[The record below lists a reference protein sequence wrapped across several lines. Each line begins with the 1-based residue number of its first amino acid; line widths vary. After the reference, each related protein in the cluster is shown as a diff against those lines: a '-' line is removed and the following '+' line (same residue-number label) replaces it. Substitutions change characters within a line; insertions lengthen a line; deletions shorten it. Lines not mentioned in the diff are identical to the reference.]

1 MVLKNICGGR
11 ALRIAVGITVVLL
24 LMTGGAGALMLIN
37 ETGRDCISFGT
48 WDAGTMTCTM
58 TTDLNDIIQIESNGV
73 ILDGNGHTITI
84 PNYIGAGVAL
94 SGRRGVTI
102 KNLNIENGVWG
113 YGVFLSNS
121 SNNYLM
127 GNHASKVWYG
137 IYLAQNSNNN
147 TLSGNN
153 VSNNNGYGIYLY
165 GSDNTL
171 IGNNANSNNDKGIY
185 LSGSNNMLIRNNA
198 NSNNNHGIYLT
209 YSNSNN
215 LISNNASNNTYYGI
229 YMVASNNNTLRSN
242 NASDNRY
249 GISMSGSNNMIIGN
263 NANSNNN
270 GYGMS
275 LFGSNNT
282 LIENNANSNNNGNG
296 IYLSGSDNTLIGNN
310 ANSNNSAGISLI
322 GSNGKLSGNHAAN
335 NNIGIYL
342 DGSNNTLNSNDA
354 LNNDVGI
361 SISPFSYNNTIYNNY
376 FKNQNNFLLSY
387 SYSYFN
393 TWNITKTSG
402 MNIIGGP
409 YLGGNFWA
417 YPNGTGFS
425 QTCTDTD
432 KDGICDLPYTLD
444 GSNTDYLPLTL
455 YSGPVQ
461 APTFNIS
468 GFKLNASN
476 NNGLPGWNIRLLNA
490 TTGLEIANEATDSSG
505 FYDFSGLP
513 NGIYNVIEVMKTGWK
528 NVSAMSQ
535 IVTINGMDATNKNF
549 TNALIH
555 QAPTITVLSP
565 NGGESW
571 TRGKTQM
578 INWTSTGSLGT
589 YVKIELLKAGV
600 LNSVIIASTPN
611 DGSHP
616 WLIPATQNPGTD
628 YKIRITN
635 TSNASY
641 TDTSDNSFTIPA
653 PNITVSTPNGGE
665 NWRRGTTQTIRWNS
679 SGSPG
684 TYVKI
689 ELLKAGILNRVIIAS
704 TPNDGIHPWLIPT
717 TQAPGTDYKVRITS
731 TTNSTYN
738 DTSDNNFTIPV
749 PTITV
754 KTPNGGESW
763 IRGTT
768 KIINWSS
775 TESPGTYVK
784 IELLKPG
791 FSNRVIVASTL
802 NDGSHPWLI
811 PATLAPG
818 NDYKVKIT
826 STINVSNN
834 DSSDNN
840 FAIPVPSFTV
850 VSPDGGEN
858 WTRGTTKNI
867 RWNSTES
874 PGTYVKIE
882 LLKAGVL
889 NRVIISST
897 LNDGSHPWLI
907 PATLAPGN
915 DYKVKITSTINA
927 SNNDTSDDNFVIPVP
942 SFTVVSPDGGENWT
956 RGTNKIINWNSTESP
971 GTYIKIELLKAGVLN
986 RVIVASTL
994 NDGSHPWLIPAT
1006 QIPGNDYKMRVTS
1019 TANASNKD
1027 TSDNNFTIPAPS
1039 ITVVSPNG
1047 GENWT
1052 RGTSKIIN
1060 WNSTESPGTY
1070 VKIELLKA
1078 GVLNR
1083 VIVAS
1088 TLNDGSHPWLIP
1100 ATQTIGSDY
1109 RVKITSNSNISNT
1122 DTGNNDFTIGS

>member
-84 PNYIGAGVAL
+84 PNYRGAGVAL

-127 GNHASKVWYG
+127 GNHVSKVWYG

-361 SISPFSYNNTIYNNY
+361 SISPFSYNNIIHNNY

-417 YPNGTGFS
+417 NPNGTGFS
-425 QTCTDTD
+425 QTCTDAD
-432 KDGICDLPYTLD
+432 NDGICDVQYTLD
-444 GSNTDYLPLTL
+444 SNNIDYLPLTK
-455 YSGPVQ
+455 Y
-461 APTFNIS
+461 A
-468 GFKLNASN
+468 
-476 NNGLPGWNIRLLNA
+476 A
-490 TTGLEIANEATDSSG
+490 TT
-505 FYDFSGLP
+505 
-513 NGIYNVIEVMKTGWK
+513 
-528 NVSAMSQ
+528 
-535 IVTINGMDATNKNF
+535 IVTVT
-549 TNALIH
+549 
-555 QAPTITVLSP
+555 SP
-565 NGGESW
+565 NGEENWQVGTIQTIKW
-571 TRGKTQM
+571 TY
-578 INWTSTGSLGT
+578 TGNLGL
-589 YVKIELLKAGV
+589 YVKIELLKGGV
-600 LNSVIIASTPN
+600 LNRVINSSTSA
-611 DGSHP
+611 GSSGSGSYN
-616 WLIPATQNPGTD
+616 WLINSTQTMGTD
-628 YKIRITN
+628 YKIRVTSTTN
-635 TSNASY
+635 SAY
-641 TDTSDNSFTIPA
+641 TDTSNNNFTISTKTPS
-653 PNITVSTPNGGE
+653 ITVVSPNGTE
-665 NWRRGTTQTIRWNS
+665 NWRRGTTQTIKWNS
-679 SGSPG
+679 SGSLG

-704 TPNDGIHPWLIPT
+704 TPNDGTHPWLIPT

-775 TESPGTYVK
+775 TESPGSYVK

-791 FSNRVIVASTL
+791 VPNRVIISSTL

-971 GTYIKIELLKAGVLN
+971 GTYVKIELLKAGVLN

-1078 GVLNR
+1078 GILNR